1 MTEFTCVLIYPDY
14 FSSNFGQDAWTG
26 TVVAGTPAEALSAAR
41 AQCIAAQS
49 VPGAIE
55 APEDLFCI
63 AMFPGRHTDV
73 SALSE

>member
-14 FSSNFGQDAWTG
+14 FASNFGQEAWID
-26 TVVAGTPAEALSAAR
+26 TVGAGTPAEALSAAR
-41 AQCIAAQS
+41 AQCIEEQS

-55 APEDLFCI
+55 APEDLFSI